1 MTGIVVTGAAGR
13 MGQSLVAAAQR
24 DPAIRLV
31 GALEKSSDPA
41 MGRDAGEVAGVGT
54 MDVVITATLEEV
66 ADDWQVLV
74 DFTFPGVTL
83 NLLPLVSAAG
93 RSMVIGS
100 TGFKP
105 EEIDFIRTFAA
116 QQPHLL
122 APNMSLGVNLLLRLA
137 TIVADRLG
145 NGFDV
150 EILEA
155 HHRKKQDAPSGT
167 AIRLGEVLAK
177 SLGRDL
183 ADVGRY
189 ERHGMIGPRPE
200 REIGFATL
208 RGGDVVGE
216 HTVFFYGQGERL
228 ELTHRATSRDTFAT
242 GAMAAAK
249 WIRAQKPGLYD
260 MQDVL
265 GLRG

>member
-116 QQPHLL
+116 HQPHLL

-249 WIRAQKPGLYD
+249 WIRAQEPGLYD
-260 MQDVL
+260 MRDVL
-265 GLRG
+265 GLRD